1 MYSKKHLIRVVLTTL
16 CITSA
21 IWVIPTLMLKE
32 QSKQKDKEITKLKED
47 VSLVADK
54 EVLKI
59 AKEIKSSE
67 YSYED
72 YVLEYSDQLYE
83 MELLVTEK
91 DNTISLLTKKVDTI
105 KKSYNKK
112 LENSQLKKYNL
123 KSKKLTKKQLER
135 ADTIAYY
142 VAQNYED
149 YGVLPSVVVGQA
161 MQETTMGTADTS
173 ATSSYGWWGVISTTS
188 SGYAKYESL
197 ESGIDSY
204 LKCINNGRYDGALF
218 NTSYSSS
225 LLAIQNGGYCQPAN
239 GYASSVSKCIEQYGF
254 REYDKFYLGVD

>member
-1 MYSKKHLIRVVLTTL
+1 MYSKKHFIRAILTTF

-32 QSKQKDKEITKLKED
+32 QSKQRDKEITKLKED

-54 EVLKI
+54 DILEI
-59 AKEIKSSE
+59 AKEVKSSG
-67 YSYED
+67 YSYEE
-72 YVLEYSDQLYE
+72 YILGYSDLLYE
-83 MELLVTEK
+83 MELLVDEK
-91 DNTISLLTKKVDTI
+91 DNTISLLNKKIDRI

-123 KSKKLTKKQLER
+123 KSRKLTKKQLER

-142 VAQNYED
+142 VSQNYED
-149 YGVLPSVVVGQA
+149 YGVLPSVAVGQA
-161 MQETTMGTADTS
+161 MQETTMGTSDTS
-173 ATSSYGWWGVISTTS
+173 ATSSYGWWGVISTS
-188 SGYAKYESL
+188 SGYEKYDSL

-218 NTSYSSS
+218 NESYTSS
-225 LLAIQNGGYCQPAN
+225 LLAIQNGGYCQPSN

-254 REYDKFYLGVD
+254 REYDKYYLGVD